1 MTFSSE
7 NINIALG
14 WEQIAETH
22 DILYLV
28 KRPSYEFLFAVPR
41 KGATSLH
48 DNQPVFL
55 TRFKDRCQLLGFT
68 LEMSEMKDFYEGL
81 TSWIEYVQ
89 VEQEKRGI
97 HQ

>member
-1 MTFSSE
+1 MILSPE
-7 NINIALG
+7 NIEVGLG

-22 DILYLV
+22 EILYLV

-55 TRFKDRCQLLGFT
+55 TRVKDRCQLPGFT
-68 LEMSEMKDFYEGL
+68 LEMSEMKDFYDGL
-81 TSWIEYVQ
+81 STLID
-89 VEQEKRGI
+89 
-97 HQ
+97 